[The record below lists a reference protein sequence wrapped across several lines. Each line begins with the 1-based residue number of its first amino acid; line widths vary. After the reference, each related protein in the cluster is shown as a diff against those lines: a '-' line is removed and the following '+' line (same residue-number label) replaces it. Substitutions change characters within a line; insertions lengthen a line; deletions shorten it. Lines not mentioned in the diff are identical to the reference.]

1 MLPEFIILR
10 NINKFWESDGDCWYS
25 CIFMMLERKNQVFLI
40 VGRLEMQQLSLFWS
54 SYRTWGTKKQNPKT
68 NKKILV
74 HQQVTPDLLF
84 FVALFGCLEKE
95 DNLFRKTLNS

>member
-1 MLPEFIILR
+1 
-10 NINKFWESDGDCWYS
+10 
-25 CIFMMLERKNQVFLI
+25 
-40 VGRLEMQQLSLFWS
+40 MQQLSLYWS

-68 NKKILV
+68 NKKNLV

-95 DNLFRKTLNS
+95 DNLFRKTLNSSVYKSFWQQMAAQNQFELKK